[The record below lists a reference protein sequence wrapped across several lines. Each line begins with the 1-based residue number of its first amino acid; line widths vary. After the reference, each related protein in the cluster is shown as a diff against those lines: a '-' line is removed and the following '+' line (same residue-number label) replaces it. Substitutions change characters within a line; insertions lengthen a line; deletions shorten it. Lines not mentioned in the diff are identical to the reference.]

1 MAWADAKARIVEVL
15 EGVSITDPE
24 SEIVRVYPNPPGTVQ
39 DVPCFII
46 YPPALTVVRQSS
58 SLRKKVYTIRL
69 RLLVTDADLATASAL
84 VDAYREAVVDAF
96 DADLTLNFTASII
109 DGPNMEEAASFTYG
123 QRQFTGMDCILGITL
138 MEAANYQP

>member
-1 MAWADAKARIVEVL
+1 MAWADAKARIVEIL

-24 SEIVRVYPNPPGTVQ
+24 SEIKRVYPDPPGTIA
-39 DVPCFII
+39 DLPCFIV

-58 SLRKKVYTIRL
+58 SLRKKTYTIRL

-123 QRQFTGMDCILGITL
+123 QRQLTGMDCILGITL

>member
-1 MAWADAKARIVEVL
+1 MAWADAKARIVEIL
-15 EGVSITDPE
+15 EGVSITEPQ
-24 SEIVRVYPNPPGTVQ
+24 SEIKRVYTDPPGTVQ
-39 DVPCFII
+39 DLPCFII

-58 SLRKKVYTIRL
+58 SLRKKVYTVRL
-69 RLLVTDADLATASAL
+69 RLLVSDGDLATASAL

>member
-1 MAWADAKARIVEVL
+1 MAWADAKARIVAIL
-15 EGVSITDPE
+15 EGVSITDPV
-24 SEIVRVYPNPPGTVQ
+24 SEIKRVYPNPPGTIG
-39 DVPCFII
+39 DVPCVIV

-58 SLRKKVYTIRL
+58 SLRKKTYTIRL

-96 DADLTLNFTASII
+96 DADLTLNYTASII